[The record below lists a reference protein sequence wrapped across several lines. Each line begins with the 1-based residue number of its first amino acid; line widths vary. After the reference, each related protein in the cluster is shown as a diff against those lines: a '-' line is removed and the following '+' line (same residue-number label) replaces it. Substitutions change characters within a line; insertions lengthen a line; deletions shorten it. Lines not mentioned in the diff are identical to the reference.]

1 MNRTVHT
8 YQIKTLSQYPLL
20 IGEILHRA
28 EQRRLRRAKW
38 RALFSQT
45 NVRLM
50 TDHILI
56 FSDHRGSERFFL
68 RLAGTIQELQIR
80 LELSVDRSK
89 RDTDWTTIAWENC
102 E

>member
-1 MNRTVHT
+1 
-8 YQIKTLSQYPLL
+8 
-20 IGEILHRA
+20 
-28 EQRRLRRAKW
+28 
-38 RALFSQT
+38 
-45 NVRLM
+45 M

-80 LELSVDRSK
+80 LERSVGRSK
-89 RDTDWTTIAWENC
+89 RDADWTTIAWENC